1 MNEQQSGEQEP
12 LGDASVPSDGQ
23 LLERLATGDES
34 AAAVVFQRYAQRL
47 TSLARSRLSRKLAA
61 RLDADDVMGASN
73 AGKAAQASL
82 TQQAQALQTRMQ
94 TLQNGFAQEGE
105 ALQKAS
111 ENKTMTQPAIEAKAK
126 DLQNRVN
133 QANASIENSRRQLAA
148 NQQFVLKQLSD
159 AMTPIIAQVMTEKG
173 ANVVMDSGPAIKVS
187 PDLDVSQLVLQRLN
201 AKLTSVSTTAPAAPA
216 GGR

>member
-1 MNEQQSGEQEP
+1 MTMIKK
-12 LGDASVPSDGQ
+12 
-23 LLERLATGDES
+23 LAVS
-34 AAAVVFQRYAQRL
+34 AAM
-47 TSLARSRLSRKLAA
+47 SLAALSAPALAQA
-61 RLDADDVMGASN
+61 VQPAKIIFLDADDVMGASN